1 MNEGQQ
7 TKQKSGS
14 KGAVVVLLILLLAS
28 VGGNIWQYFNTREVQ
43 IVSEKMTMQMD
54 TLTARKIELEKEF
67 TTVSTELDQFRGR
80 SAEMDSLLAE
90 ADLKIEEQRK
100 QISGLIE
107 QKKDYQILQAR
118 YADLQKLKNTYLEEI
133 DRLMAENKELKY
145 QNVTLSVK
153 VDKLGEE
160 KAELSEKVAYASA
173 LKIQNVRLTPFKIMA
188 KGKQKEV
195 EKANKADRISIKFT
209 VLPNKLSEN
218 GPKTAYVRII
228 NPAGLVIADVSES
241 TKKFGTRDGKELPY
255 SRQITFDYDGTASTR
270 EVNWEQEAFSTGT
283 YKIEIYID
291 GDYAGGES
299 VVLQ

>member
-173 LKIQNVRLTPFKIMA
+173 LKIQNVRLTPSP
-188 KGKQKEV
+188 
-195 EKANKADRISIKFT
+195 R
-209 VLPNKLSEN
+209 
-218 GPKTAYVRII
+218 
-228 NPAGLVIADVSES
+228 
-241 TKKFGTRDGKELPY
+241 
-255 SRQITFDYDGTASTR
+255 
-270 EVNWEQEAFSTGT
+270 
-283 YKIEIYID
+283 
-291 GDYAGGES
+291 
-299 VVLQ
+299 